1 MEICSDADS
10 FARTSRD
17 IKRKG
22 FQNSSSQ
29 GMGLMLMN
37 MGLLSGNI
45 SRLLLLSGDIE
56 KNPGPFPKVSF
67 KADFSSTNFHFQIK
81 DWLHQYLI
89 IAQIFNREDPV
100 AELQDDVEDQE
111 EKIR

>member
-37 MGLLSGNI
+37 MALLSGNI
-45 SRLLLLSGDIE
+45 WRLLLLSGDIE
-56 KNPGPFPKVSF
+56 KNPGPFPKVSS
-67 KADFSSTNFHFQIK
+67 KGNFSSTVFTFKSKAGYINT
-81 DWLHQYLI
+81 
-89 IAQIFNREDPV
+89 
-100 AELQDDVEDQE
+100 
-111 EKIR
+111 

>member
-17 IKRKG
+17 IKRKC
-22 FQNSSSQ
+22 FQNLSSQ

-37 MGLLSGNI
+37 MSLLSGNI
-45 SRLLLLSGDIE
+45 WRLLLLSGDIE
-56 KNPGPFPKVSF
+56 KNPGPFPKVSS
-67 KADFSSTNFHFQIK
+67 KADFSFHFQIK
-81 DWLHQYLI
+81 GWLHQYLI